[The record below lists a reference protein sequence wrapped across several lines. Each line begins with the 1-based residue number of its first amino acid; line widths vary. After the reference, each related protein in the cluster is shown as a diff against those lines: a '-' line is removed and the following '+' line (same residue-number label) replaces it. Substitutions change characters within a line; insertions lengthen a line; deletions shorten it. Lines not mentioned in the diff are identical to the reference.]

1 MVCEEN
7 KKTQRKHKVKHQ
19 KVHLDQFL
27 LPQIGCAID
36 FQITR
41 HLIEIGDGLLLQLRE
56 MHNLPLRL
64 CHEYPLKPPAALLSA
79 ALAHGEPWEI
89 VHGLNGNAFGEYV
102 VCIS

>member
-1 MVCEEN
+1 
-7 KKTQRKHKVKHQ
+7 
-19 KVHLDQFL
+19 
-27 LPQIGCAID
+27 
-36 FQITR
+36 
-41 HLIEIGDGLLLQLRE
+41 

-64 CHEYPLKPPAALLSA
+64 CHEYPLKPPAASSSA